1 MIRVVNKTE
10 KAAEIYITG
19 DIVDDAAGNLFTEWH
34 DGDKVGFDFPENL
47 KNELTAIEN
56 KDVTIYIN
64 SDGGSIPAGVAMANM
79 IRRHEGHTT
88 AIVDGWCCSIATQIF
103 FAADTRRIPANAY
116 LMIHK
121 PATQLYGNSDDLR
134 KAAETL
140 DVLQDGLES
149 TYRTA
154 AKDGVTPQ
162 MITDMVNQET
172 WLTGSEA
179 ADVFDVDVLE
189 PMKAVACAPGLAKD
203 AFSHIPNPV
212 QYQNIAEAKPEPIAA
227 PVEPHVDKVDNH
239 NKEKAKISLSLAN
252 AIL

>member
-1 MIRVVNKTE
+1 MNKAE
-10 KAAEIYITG
+10 KEAEIYITG
-19 DIVDDAAGNLFTEWH
+19 DIVDDAEGNFFTKWD

-47 KNELTAIEN
+47 KNELASIAG

-103 FAADTRRIPANAY
+103 FAAETRRIPANAY

-121 PATQLYGNSDDLR
+121 PATQLYGNSEDLR

-179 ADVFDVDVLE
+179 ADVFDVEVLE
-189 PMKAVACAPGLAKD
+189 PMKAVACASGLAKD
-203 AFSHIPNPV
+203 MFSHIPKPV
-212 QYQNIAEAKPEPIAA
+212 QYRNIAELKPEPIAA
-227 PVEPHVDKVDNH
+227 PVETHVDKVDNH